1 MSDSVDHP
9 VQVCG
14 CPLNIEVSIAPLAM
28 APTAQGS
35 RLRIKSSQA
44 TPALHLS
51 RYLRPCTLLNKSQ
64 LSPGRNQSGMFCSAA
79 YGPEAALTI
88 LLLLGLAGVAYIV
101 PLSLTI
107 VVLVSIVYF
116 SYRQTIAV
124 YPGGGGSYIVA
135 SANLGQWAGLL
146 AGASQVLGYI
156 LNVAVLR
163 GR

>member
-1 MSDSVDHP
+1 
-9 VQVCG
+9 
-14 CPLNIEVSIAPLAM
+14 
-28 APTAQGS
+28 
-35 RLRIKSSQA
+35 
-44 TPALHLS
+44 
-51 RYLRPCTLLNKSQ
+51 
-64 LSPGRNQSGMFCSAA
+64 
-79 YGPEAALTI
+79 
-88 LLLLGLAGVAYIV
+88 VAYIV

-107 VVLVSIVYF
+107 VVLLSIVYF

-146 AGASQVLGYI
+146 AGASLVLDYI